1 MVYIVM
7 AYVFMAYRVLATQG
21 GLKRAK
27 KRDWYIAGTKQRL
40 GPMVRKMCITPEQL
54 YFNLTKYQD
63 HYPPD
68 IEQCVF
74 FFCGDP
80 HSANSRT
87 PRWIDRYDRVVVS
100 QTVMMAAALSVHTRV
115 FCVCARALR

>member
-74 FFCGDP
+74 FFVGT
-80 HSANSRT
+80 RT
-87 PRWIDRYDRVVVS
+87 L
-100 QTVMMAAALSVHTRV
+100 QTVAHRV
-115 FCVCARALR
+115 GSIETTESLYHRQS